1 MDIKRNGSN
10 AEIYD
15 ELGSGVNDLRPTLR
29 SDIDRECDTDNYQDN
44 NDSDEINEYIHDGTV
59 AADYEELMI
68 FVEDRIKD
76 GEPQREDDI
85 HLVIGSE
92 KLNGTLSIRCL
103 AGDLVGR

>member
-1 MDIKRNGSN
+1 MDIKRKGPN

-15 ELGSGVNDLRPTLR
+15 ELGSGVNDLRPALR
-29 SDIDRECDTDNYQDN
+29 SDIDRECDTDNYQDK
-44 NDSDEINEYIHDGTV
+44 NDSDEIDEYIHDGTV
-59 AADYEELMI
+59 AANYKELMI

-76 GEPQREDDI
+76 GEPQRKDDI

-92 KLNGTLSIRCL
+92 KLNRAFSIGCL